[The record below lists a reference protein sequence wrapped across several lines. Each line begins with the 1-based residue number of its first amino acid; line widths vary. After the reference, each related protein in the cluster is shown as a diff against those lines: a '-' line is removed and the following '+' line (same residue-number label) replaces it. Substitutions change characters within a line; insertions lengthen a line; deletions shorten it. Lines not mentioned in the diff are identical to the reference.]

1 MKRTS
6 HNDITHLTPALQN
19 VWTLSALSAF
29 LVFLPLLT
37 TSCTGE
43 SSLSGNGLPA
53 GAGRFSLSYTIP
65 DSRTAESTASRAA
78 TASPA
83 VRPVT
88 ASPAA
93 RAADYVTAVGN
104 ESRVA
109 DLRLLFFTYDE
120 HGNGTY
126 VTSLT
131 ATPAQPTTGTSEKTD
146 VTYTAGSG
154 IDDATDYRVLII
166 ANLGQYLGDTE
177 TTALLST
184 CTGKTEN
191 RVKMDLLPAITAAK
205 ANGGILNGGDALYL
219 LMSGEAVK
227 TAGKD
232 LQVELRRASV
242 RIDVEVAEEKK
253 AIITLNKVMLMN
265 VASDVPLFRDPRET
279 YTPNRISTKQSD
291 VAGNRSTGQL
301 HCTESYLDLSDG
313 DSRKKL
319 FGTTCLL
326 LSATSTEIDYKGATD
341 NTWYRLD
348 LVTGTDGIQ
357 YLKRN
362 NAYTVVIKDITAA
375 GYPTPEEAYYSDA
388 MLITGVTIPSQWNAG
403 GEVPPQVDVN

>member
-1 MKRTS
+1 MKTTS
-6 HNDITHLTPALQN
+6 HNDITHSTPALQY
-19 VWTLSALSAF
+19 VLALLA
-29 LVFLPLLT
+29 FLPLLA
-37 TSCTGE
+37 TSCTNE
-43 SSLSGNGLPA
+43 SPSTGTGFPPA
-53 GAGRFSLSYTIP
+53 AGRFSLSYTIP
-65 DSRTAESTASRAA
+65 DSRTAETPSARAA
-78 TASPA
+78 TATPD
-83 VRPVT
+83 T
-88 ASPAA
+88 
-93 RAADYVTAVGN
+93 RAADYVIAVGN

-109 DLRLLFFTYDE
+109 DLQLLFFTYDD

-126 VTSLT
+126 LTSLK
-131 ATPAQPTTGTSEKTD
+131 ATPVQPTSGTSERTD
-146 VTYTAGSG
+146 VTYTAASG
-154 IDDATDYRVLII
+154 IDEKTDYRVLII
-166 ANLGQYLGDTE
+166 ANLGKYLSDDE
-177 TTALLST
+177 TTALLAT

-205 ANGGILNGGDALYL
+205 ASIGGILNGGDDLYL

-232 LQVELRRASV
+232 IQVELHRASV
-242 RIDVEVAEEKK
+242 RIDVEVAEDKVS
-253 AIITLNKVMLMN
+253 IITLNKVMLMN

-279 YTPNRISTKQSD
+279 YTSNRISTKQSD
-291 VAGNRSTGQL
+291 VTDNRSTGQL

-319 FGTTCLL
+319 FGSTCLL
-326 LSATSTEIDYKGATD
+326 LSATSTAIDYKGATG

-375 GYPTPEEAYYSDA
+375 GYPTPDEAYYSDA
-388 MLITGVTIPSQWNAG
+388 MLITGVTIPSGWNAS
-403 GEVPPQVDVN
+403 GEVPPEVEVN